1 MPNTTWGRE
10 QRDTAL
16 TEGGET
22 ARVRRRIQLLVE
34 ITSKDGEFRK
44 GLDTAA
50 QSLSPQEAI
59 IIADLERHGLQ
70 VPQLRDVLYGG
81 HVIVD
86 DPALYDSWKF
96 DDVSHLRISSHHRT
110 VDKEKYPDIGM
121 RGTLVREKLHGR
133 TAQGTWVQL
142 EKTPAAMGAK
152 KLPSMDDVRH
162 LFDYVVYR
170 ITKKNVGPWGLSGRT
185 ESRPMYLSPD
195 IDTQV
200 ALSEPV
206 AAALNGVLA
215 HIESTDDTTSASSDL
230 AAHFPAP
237 ALADPRTEMGIA
249 GEQRCAR
256 GLFGNSEVWVTE
268 AASEAAAPLLSARVS
283 ATDGPDIWT
292 EGVIE

>member
-1 MPNTTWGRE
+1 MAKTAWGRE
-10 QRDTAL
+10 RRGAPL
-16 TEGGET
+16 SESGET
-22 ARVRRRIQLLVE
+22 SRVRRRIQLLVE

-44 GLDTAA
+44 GLNTAA

-86 DPALYDSWKF
+86 DPDLYESWKF
-96 DDVSHLRISSHHRT
+96 DSVSHLRISSDHRT
-110 VDKEKYPDIGM
+110 VDKSKYPDIGM

-195 IDTQV
+195 IDTEV
-200 ALSEPV
+200 SLSEPV
-206 AAALNGVLA
+206 ATALNNVLQ
-215 HIESTDDTTSASSDL
+215 HIEANDDITSASADL
-230 AAHFPAP
+230 AALFPPP
-237 ALADPRTEMGIA
+237 AIADPRTEMGIA
-249 GEQRCAR
+249 GDERCAR

-268 AASEAAAPLLSARVS
+268 AVSTAAAPILSSHTAS
-283 ATDGPDIWT
+283 DDDHDIWT
-292 EGVIE
+292 KGVIA